1 MLRGTASP
9 VSGVTGC
16 ELHVRIEPGSH
27 ENQAGQA
34 LHRDLCFLSAGFTTA
49 VLRVVSSSRIDLGKS
64 PLILN
69 DCVMT
74 IYIMAYTTRQSKA
87 ELTACLLPSTTFPL
101 SVMETTHSQPDRSQA
116 FLSELPT
123 SLPALGSFCH
133 MLPGCLHSILKTRNL
148 KTKVTGHG
156 DT

>member
-1 MLRGTASP
+1 MTELASP
-9 VSGVTGC
+9 VSF
-16 ELHVRIEPGSH
+16 HNGSCSY
-27 ENQAGQA
+27 
-34 LHRDLCFLSAGFTTA
+34 LTL